1 MDISRRTLLQR
12 IATGAAVGVG
22 LPALTGARLSARA
35 IEPVEG
41 NPPVRPVRL
50 HLSENPYGPSPR
62 VAAALRQ
69 DLTGSI
75 KRYPESAAAT
85 LQNKVATTHGVGR
98 AQIVLGCGSSELLR
112 MAATAFSGPGRK
124 VVLAHPTCDLMSESA
139 RRAGADV
146 IAVALRS
153 DHAHDLDAMLARV
166 DGTVGLV
173 YLCNPNNPTGT
184 LTRRADL
191 ERFVARLPPEV
202 YVVVDEAYH
211 HYVGGSSD
219 YASFIDRPVH
229 HPRLIVTRSFST
241 IHGLAG
247 LRVGYAV
254 TSEET
259 AGALESVRLAG
270 GVNVVAVIAAMN
282 ALSDPDHLQAMAT
295 RNADDRQEFCN
306 QANARMLRTIDS
318 HANFV
323 LLNTGRAGA
332 DMVQHFARHDV
343 LVAGPF
349 SPFDKHVRVSI
360 GAPAEMREFWRVW
373 DLLPPMHH
381 MTM

>member
-12 IATGAAVGVG
+12 IATGAAVGAG
-22 LPALTGARLSARA
+22 LPALTGAPLYARA
-35 IEPVEG
+35 IESVEG
-41 NPPVRPVRL
+41 NPQVRPLRL

-69 DLTGSI
+69 DLTGAI
-75 KRYPESAAAT
+75 ERYPESAVAA
-85 LQNKVATTHGVGR
+85 LEEKLAANHAVER
-98 AQIVLGCGSSELLR
+98 AQIVVGCGSSEILR
-112 MAATAFSGPGRK
+112 MAAAAFSGPARK
-124 VVLAHPTCDLMSESA
+124 VVLAHPTFDLMSASA

-146 IAVALRS
+146 IAVPLRS
-153 DHAHDLDAMLARV
+153 DHAHDLDAMLSHV

-184 LTRRADL
+184 LTRRPDL
-191 ERFVARLPPEV
+191 ERFVARLPREV

-219 YASFIDRPVH
+219 YASFIDRPIH
-229 HPRLIVTRSFST
+229 HPRVIVTRSFST

-247 LRVGYAV
+247 LRIGYAV
-254 TSEET
+254 TSKET
-259 AGALESVRLAG
+259 AAALESVRLAG
-270 GVNVVAVIAAMN
+270 GVNVVAAIGAMN
-282 ALSDPDHLQAMAT
+282 ALSDPEHLQTMAT

-323 LLNTGRAGA
+323 MLNTGRPGG

-349 SPFDKHVRVSI
+349 APFDKYVRVSI